1 MEALGLTRGEAGG
14 LTLPSGVAFLLAAY
28 PAALLADRFGRLRII
43 GVGMALFTAAMVA
56 GAFVQTPTGTV
67 VVFCIAAAGAA
78 GFSINA
84 AVALWNLAPSSRVLG
99 TYTGL
104 YAVTW
109 YLGGFAGPALVG
121 VAVDLTGWGGMLLD
135 IAVLSALAVLVT
147 VRLGRLQRR
156 SGTPILS

>member
-1 MEALGLTRGEAGG
+1 MEVLGLTRGEAGG
-14 LTLPSGVAFLLAAY
+14 LTLPSGVAYLLAAY

-43 GVGMALFTAAMVA
+43 GLGMALFTAAMLA
-56 GAFVQTPTGTV
+56 GTFVQSPTGTI
-67 VVFCIAAAGAA
+67 VVFCLGAAGAA

-109 YLGGFAGPALVG
+109 YLGGFAGPALIG
-121 VAVDLTGWGGMLLD
+121 LAVDLTGWRGMLLD
-135 IAVLSALAVLVT
+135 IAVLSALAVVVI
-147 VRLGRLQRR
+147 VRLGRLQRHSAAER
-156 SGTPILS
+156 IF